1 MFQKFI
7 KLQFIF
13 AVCLTVLSFG
23 FDAFAQTSQWLDMK
37 PLPNWN
43 SRKRVILETKKM
55 SASELKRC
63 SASVRQ
69 PSLPQ
74 DFLLTKMNWTLVGA
88 AQVFGNT
95 AVITTAEAFDG
106 MCRPLQSET
115 YVFVGNKL
123 AGGLTPGPEDSRTDG
138 SVINVNL
145 YSETDLSAEFARY
158 KNSDALCC
166 PSKTE
171 RVTYK
176 VKPDGRNFLLVPE
189 FKSGT
194 GNDSA
199 ENDNGNSGNETN
211 ATLQN
216 TLWNWQSLRNSGGLT
231 TVKNSDKFSIEF
243 ATDGKISLR
252 TDCNRGGGT
261 YKTSGEILTFSPI
274 FSTKMGCPAG
284 SMESVYFS
292 NLQTAKSYKIQNGS
306 LQIKL
311 ANGGTMKFS
320 ASAKEDK
327 ASLENTTWRWQSSE
341 NARGNK
347 LTVDKPENYWIAFNV
362 NGELGMKAD
371 CNGGG
376 GNYEANG
383 DNLKISSLI
392 STQMFCGESSN
403 DRRFKR
409 GLENAQSFS
418 IEGNTLT
425 IKSGNDTMKFFRANR
440 QN

>member
-7 KLQFIF
+7 KIKFIF
-13 AVCLTVLSFG
+13 AIFAAILPFSFN
-23 FDAFAQTSQWLDMK
+23 AFAQTSQWLDMK

-43 SRKRVILETKKM
+43 SRKRVILETKKI

-63 SASVRQ
+63 STSVRQ

-74 DFLLTKMNWTLVGA
+74 DFILTKMNWTLTGA

-95 AVITTAEAFDG
+95 AVITTAEGFDG
-106 MCRPLQSET
+106 MCRPLKFET
-115 YVFVGNKL
+115 YVFVGNRL

-158 KNSDALCC
+158 RDSDALCC
-166 PSKTE
+166 PYKTE

-189 FKSGT
+189 FKSG
-194 GNDSA
+194 NDPNDESQDS
-199 ENDNGNSGNETN
+199 ENS

-216 TLWNWQSLRNSGGLT
+216 TVWSWQSLRNSSGLT
-231 TVKNSDKFSIEF
+231 TVKNSEKFTLEF

-261 YKTSGEILTFSPI
+261 YKTNGENLTFSPI

-284 SMESVYFS
+284 LMEGVYFS
-292 NLQTAKSYKIQNGS
+292 NLQTARSYKIQNGS

-311 ANGGTMKFS
+311 GDGGTMKFS
-320 ASAKEDK
+320 ASLKEEK
-327 ASLENTTWRWQSSE
+327 TGLENTTWRWESSQ
-341 NARGNK
+341 NSRNK
-347 LTVDKPENYWIAFNV
+347 LTVDKPENFWIEFKRG
-362 NGELGMKAD
+362 GELGMKAD

-376 GNYEANG
+376 GNYEASGN
-383 DNLKISSLI
+383 NLKISSLI
-392 STQMFCGESSN
+392 RTQMFCGEKSH
-403 DRRFKR
+403 DTRFVR

-425 IKSGNDTMKFFRANR
+425 IKSGNDTMKFFKVSR
-440 QN
+440 

>member
-7 KLQFIF
+7 KLKFIF
-13 AVCLTVLSFG
+13 AVCLAVLPFSFN
-23 FDAFAQTSQWLDMK
+23 AFAQTSQWLDMK
-37 PLPNWN
+37 PLPSWN

-63 SASVRQ
+63 STSVRQ

-74 DFLLTKMNWTLVGA
+74 DFLLTKMNWTLTGA

-95 AVITTAEAFDG
+95 AVITTAEGFDG
-106 MCRPLQSET
+106 MCRPLKSET

-123 AGGLTPGPEDSRTDG
+123 AGGLTPAPEDSRADG
-138 SVINVNL
+138 SVINVDL

-166 PSKTE
+166 PYKTE

-189 FKSGT
+189 FKSG
-194 GNDSA
+194 NDSGNN
-199 ENDNGNSGNETN
+199 ENENSEDND
-211 ATLQN
+211 AALQN
-216 TLWNWQSLRNSGGLT
+216 TVWHWQSLRNSNGLT
-231 TVKNSDKFSIEF
+231 TVKNSEKFTLSF
-243 ATDGKISLR
+243 SADGKISLG

-261 YKTSGEILTFSPI
+261 YKTSEENLTFSPI

-284 SMESVYFS
+284 SMEGVYFS
-292 NLQTAKSYKIQNGS
+292 NLQAAKSYKIQNGS

-311 ANGGTMKFS
+311 GNGGTMKFS
-320 ASAKEDK
+320 ASLKEEK
-327 ASLENTTWRWQSSE
+327 TGLENTTWRWESSQ
-341 NARGNK
+341 NSRSK
-347 LTVDKPENYWIAFNV
+347 LTVDKPENYWIEFQPD
-362 NGELGMKAD
+362 GGLGVKAD

-376 GNYEANG
+376 ANYEMSGNK
-383 DNLKISSLI
+383 LTISSII
-392 STQMFCGESSN
+392 STQMFCGERSHAG
-403 DRRFKR
+403 RFVS

-418 IEGNTLT
+418 VEANTLT
-425 IKSGNDTMKFFRANR
+425 IKSANDTMKFFKVSR

>member
-7 KLQFIF
+7 KLQLIF
-13 AVCLTVLSFG
+13 AVCLMVLPFSFS
-23 FDAFAQTSQWLDMK
+23 AFAQTSRWLDMK

-55 SASELKRC
+55 SAAELKRC
-63 SASVRQ
+63 SVAIRQ

-74 DFLLTKMNWTLVGA
+74 DFLLTKMNWTLTGA

-95 AVITTAEAFDG
+95 AVITTAEGFDG
-106 MCRPLQSET
+106 MCRPLKYET

-123 AGGLTPGPEDSRTDG
+123 AGGLTPGPMDSRTDG

-171 RVTYK
+171 RVIYK

-189 FKSGT
+189 FKSG
-194 GNDSA
+194 NDSA
-199 ENDNGNSGNETN
+199 DNGGGDSENENN

-216 TLWNWQSLRNSGGLT
+216 TLWHWQSLRNSSGLT
-231 TVKNSDKFSIEF
+231 SVKNSEKFTLDF
-243 ATDGKISLR
+243 AADGKISLG

-261 YKTSGEILTFSPI
+261 YKTSGESLNFSPI

-292 NLQTAKSYKIQNGS
+292 NLQTAKSYKIVNGS
-306 LQIKL
+306 LQIRL
-311 ANGGTMKFS
+311 SNGGTMKFS
-320 ASAKEDK
+320 ASLKEETTNLK
-327 ASLENTTWRWQSSE
+327 NTMWRWASAE
-341 NARGNK
+341 NSRNK
-347 LTVDKPENYWIAFNV
+347 LTIDKPENYSIEFRTD
-362 NGELGMKAD
+362 GGLGVKAD

-376 GNYEANG
+376 ANYETNG
-383 DNLKISSLI
+383 NKLTISSVI
-392 STQMFCGESSN
+392 STQMFCGERSH
-403 DRRFKR
+403 DKRFVR
-409 GLENAQSFS
+409 GLENAQSFQ

-425 IKSGNDTMKFFRANR
+425 IKSANDTMKFFRAVR

>member
-7 KLQFIF
+7 KSQFIF

-55 SASELKRC
+55 AAAELKRC
-63 SASVRQ
+63 STSVRQ

-74 DFLLTKMNWTLVGA
+74 DFLLTKMNWTLTGA

-95 AVITTAEAFDG
+95 AVITTAEGFDG
-106 MCRPLQSET
+106 MCRPLKYET

-123 AGGLTPGPEDSRTDG
+123 AGGLTPGPENSRADG
-138 SVINVNL
+138 SIINVNL

-158 KNSDALCC
+158 RDSDALCC
-166 PSKTE
+166 PNKTE

-189 FKSGT
+189 FKSGNDSN
-194 GNDSA
+194 GNDV
-199 ENDNGNSGNETN
+199 EVVEGDGGT
-211 ATLQN
+211 TLQN
-216 TLWNWQSLRNSGGLT
+216 TIWYWQNLRNQSGLT
-231 TVKNSDKFSIEF
+231 SVKNSEKFSIEF
-243 ATDGKISLR
+243 AADGKISLR

-261 YKTSGEILTFSPI
+261 YQTSGDSLTFSPI

-347 LTVDKPENYWIAFNV
+347 LTVDKPENYWIAFNS
-362 NGELGMKAD
+362 NGELEMKAD

-376 GNYEANG
+376 GNYEASGN
-383 DNLKISSLI
+383 NLKISSLI
-392 STQMFCGESSN
+392 STQMFCGERSN
-403 DRRFKR
+403 DKRFTR
-409 GLENAQSFS
+409 GLENAQQFT

-425 IKSGNDTMKFFRANR
+425 IKSGNDTMKFFRVSR

>member
-7 KLQFIF
+7 KIKFIF
-13 AVCLTVLSFG
+13 AVSLAVLSFG
-23 FDAFAQTSQWLDMK
+23 FNVFAQTGQWLDMK

-55 SASELKRC
+55 SAPELKRC
-63 SASVRQ
+63 SAAVRQ
-69 PSLPQ
+69 PTLPQ
-74 DFLLTKMNWTLVGA
+74 DFLLTKMNWTLTGA

-95 AVITTAEAFDG
+95 AVITTAEGFDG
-106 MCRPLQSET
+106 MCRPLKYET
-115 YVFVGNKL
+115 YVFVGNRL
-123 AGGLTPGPEDSRTDG
+123 AGGLTPGPEDSRADG
-138 SVINVNL
+138 SIINVNL

-166 PSKTE
+166 PYKTE

-176 VKPDGRNFLLVPE
+176 VKPDGGNFLLVPE

-194 GNDSA
+194 DSA
-199 ENDNGNSGNETN
+199 ENDDGNSEGDI
-211 ATLQN
+211 TLQN
-216 TLWNWQSLRNSGGLT
+216 TVWHWQSLRNSGSLT
-231 TVKNSDKFSIEF
+231 TVKNSEKFTLEF
-243 ATDGKISLR
+243 APDGKISLR
-252 TDCNRGGGT
+252 TDCNRGGAN
-261 YKTSGEILTFSPI
+261 YKTSGENLTFSPI

-284 SMESVYFS
+284 SMEVVYFS

-311 ANGGTMKFS
+311 GNGGTMKFS
-320 ASAKEDK
+320 ASVKEEK
-327 ASLENTTWRWQSSE
+327 AGLENTIWRWESSQ
-341 NARGNK
+341 NSRNK
-347 LTVDKPENYWIAFNV
+347 LTVDKPENYRIEFKS

-376 GNYEANG
+376 GNYEASGN
-383 DNLKISSLI
+383 DLKISSLI
-392 STQMFCGESSN
+392 RTQMFCGERSH
-403 DRRFKR
+403 DTRFVR

-418 IEGNTLT
+418 IEGDTLT
-425 IKSGNDTMKFFRANR
+425 IKSANDTMKFFRVAR

>member
-7 KLQFIF
+7 KIKFII
-13 AVCLTVLSFG
+13 AVCLAILPLSFNV
-23 FDAFAQTSQWLDMK
+23 FAQTSQWLDMK

-63 SASVRQ
+63 SISVRQ

-74 DFLLTKMNWTLVGA
+74 DFLLTKMNWTLTGA
-88 AQVFGNT
+88 AQIFGNT
-95 AVITTAEAFDG
+95 AVITTAEGFDG
-106 MCRPLQSET
+106 MCRPLKYET

-123 AGGLTPGPEDSRTDG
+123 AGGLTPGPEDSRADG
-138 SVINVNL
+138 SIINVNL

-166 PSKTE
+166 PYKTE

-176 VKPDGRNFLLVPE
+176 IKPDGRNFLLVPE
-189 FKSGT
+189 LKSG
-194 GNDSA
+194 NNSS
-199 ENDNGNSGNETN
+199 DNGNENSETD

-216 TLWNWQSLRNSGGLT
+216 TIWNWQSLRNSNGLT
-231 TVKNSDKFSIEF
+231 IVKNSDKFTLEF
-243 ATDGKISLR
+243 APDGKISLR

-261 YKTSGEILTFSPI
+261 YKTNGENLNFSPI

-292 NLQTAKSYKIQNGS
+292 NLQTAKSYKVQNGS

-311 ANGGTMKFS
+311 SNGGTMKFS
-320 ASAKEDK
+320 ASLKEEKTD
-327 ASLENTTWRWQSSE
+327 LENTTWRWQSSE
-341 NARGNK
+341 TSRNK
-347 LTVDKPENYWIAFNV
+347 LTVDKPENYWIEFKPE
-362 NGELGMKAD
+362 GGLGVKAD

-376 GNYEANG
+376 ANYEMSGNK
-383 DNLKISSLI
+383 LTISSVI
-392 STQMFCGESSN
+392 STQIFCGERSHAA
-403 DRRFKR
+403 RFVS

-418 IEGNTLT
+418 VEGNTLT
-425 IKSGNDTMKFFRANR
+425 IKSGNDTMKFLKVRR

>member
-7 KLQFIF
+7 KIKFIF
-13 AVCLTVLSFG
+13 AVSLAVLSFG
-23 FDAFAQTSQWLDMK
+23 FNAFAQTSQWLDMK

-63 SASVRQ
+63 SAAVRQ

-74 DFLLTKMNWTLVGA
+74 DFLLTKMNWTLTGA

-95 AVITTAEAFDG
+95 AVITTAEGFDG
-106 MCRPLQSET
+106 MCRPLKYET
-115 YVFVGNKL
+115 YVFIGNRL
-123 AGGLTPGPEDSRTDG
+123 AGGLTPGPEDSRADG
-138 SVINVNL
+138 SIINVNL

-166 PSKTE
+166 PYKTE

-194 GNDSA
+194 DSA
-199 ENDNGNSGNETN
+199 ENDNGNSESDI
-211 ATLQN
+211 TLQN
-216 TLWNWQSLRNSGGLT
+216 TVWHWQSLRNSGGLT
-231 TVKNSDKFSIEF
+231 TVKNSEKFTLEF
-243 ATDGKISLR
+243 APDGKISLR
-252 TDCNRGGGT
+252 TDCNRGGGN
-261 YKTSGEILTFSPI
+261 YKTSGENLTFSPI

-284 SMESVYFS
+284 SMEGIYFS

-311 ANGGTMKFS
+311 VNGGTMKFS
-320 ASAKEDK
+320 ASVKEEK
-327 ASLENTTWRWQSSE
+327 SGLENTVWRWESSQ
-341 NARGNK
+341 NSRNK
-347 LTVDKPENYWIAFNV
+347 LTVDKPENYRIEFKS
-362 NGELGMKAD
+362 NGELAMKAD

-376 GNYEANG
+376 GNYEASGNG
-383 DNLKISSLI
+383 LKISSLI
-392 STQMFCGESSN
+392 RTQMFCGERSH
-403 DRRFKR
+403 DTRFVR

-418 IEGNTLT
+418 IEGDTLT
-425 IKSGNDTMKFFRANR
+425 IKSANDTMKFFKVVR
-440 QN
+440 QD